1 MNQNRFSKT
10 KICSRTL
17 SLLKHNEK
25 LVPFFFDFDDSSPS
39 YEKNIQVDIDKIQ
52 LLYIAFLL
60 G

>member
-52 LLYIAFLL
+52 LL
-60 G
+60 